1 MATTVEQ
8 ERQTQG
14 SAEVS
19 QEKFLEG
26 LNIDLAHEYAAV
38 ISYRTYAS
46 QVQGQWRMELRQFFE
61 SEIPDE
67 LGHAQLLADKIVA
80 LGGTPTTTP
89 APVKPARD
97 SKEMLR
103 NSLEDEIE
111 TIERYVVRR
120 KQAEALGHYGL
131 AVEFDDLIRDEST
144 HRDEIQMILKR
155 WDTG

>member
-26 LNIDLAHEYAAV
+26 LNVDLAHEYAAV

-80 LGGTPTTTP
+80 LGGTPTTVP